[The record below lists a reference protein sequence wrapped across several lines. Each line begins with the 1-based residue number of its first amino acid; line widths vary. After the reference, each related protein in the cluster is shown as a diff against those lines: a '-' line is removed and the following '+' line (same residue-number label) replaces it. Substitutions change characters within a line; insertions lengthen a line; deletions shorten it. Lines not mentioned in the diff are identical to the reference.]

1 MLSRKNNERSK
12 LKKKLF
18 GSKRV
23 HRRALSNFM
32 PTIINTEWYDSQ
44 AEIES
49 SSDESNM
56 VERDV

>member
-1 MLSRKNNERSK
+1 
-12 LKKKLF
+12 
-18 GSKRV
+18 
-23 HRRALSNFM
+23 M